1 MIQRIQS
8 LYLLVST
15 ILGVVCLSLPLG
27 YFYSNEG
34 VMWGTLYNLWISVSD
49 KGLHIFTPWA
59 LFALLVI
66 VTTLTFLDIFLYKH
80 RALQMRILSLSML
93 LLVGYYAWFGFM
105 VYMENQAGA
114 LSFKPSIT
122 AAFPFISI
130 VLDYLA
136 FRGILKDELLV
147 RSLDRLR

>member
-15 ILGVVCLSLPLG
+15 ILGVVCLSLSLG
-27 YFYSNEG
+27 RFSTEQG
-34 VMWGTLYNLWISVSD
+34 EHIADLFNLWVKTTETGEYSFS
-49 KGLHIFTPWA
+49 PWA
-59 LFALLVI
+59 LFALLLVA
-66 VTTLTFLDIFLYKH
+66 TTLTFLAIFLYKS
-80 RALQMRILSLSML
+80 RALQMRTLSLCIVL
-93 LLVGYYAWFGFM
+93 LIGYYSYFVFFVLMSRGETNFIPSPIA
-105 VYMENQAGA
+105 A
-114 LSFKPSIT
+114 L
-122 AAFPFISI
+122 PFVCI